1 MDFATITIR
10 LQALWQKVP
19 QKRLTQVLLS
29 LLMIYIAYWLAS
41 FTWLLV
47 PEQQKKSSLP
57 FNNSSTTVYSQQ
69 QINTNEIKKL
79 NLFGE
84 FNQQATAVKK
94 VEKIESAPETRLKLT
109 LTGLVASDD
118 EQIAAAI
125 IESQG
130 KQETYGIDEKIQGTR
145 AILKQVQF
153 DRVIIESA
161 GRLETLMLD
170 GFEYSQKNSNSNVVE
185 VVETAK
191 ASTPKK
197 LKNKGKVSNVD
208 PEKAARMRERVA
220 KAKAEILN
228 NPGKLTDYIKISP
241 KRVEGEVKGYI
252 LMPNKDP
259 EFFTQVGL
267 MAGDVAIQI
276 NGKDL
281 TDMREAQEALVELRT
296 AEQVDLLVE
305 RDGVTHSVSLGLN
318 N

>member
-10 LQALWQKVP
+10 LQTLWQKVP
-19 QKRLTQVLLS
+19 QKRLTQLLLS

-41 FTWLLV
+41 FTWLV
-47 PEQQKKSSLP
+47 IPQGQNQSSLP
-57 FNNSSTTVYSQQ
+57 FINNSSTTSASQPV
-69 QINTNEIKKL
+69 INTNEIKKL

-84 FNQQATAVKK
+84 YNQQATTIKK

-118 EQIAAAI
+118 EQTAAAI

-145 AILKQVQF
+145 AILKQVQS

-170 GFEYSQKNSNSNVVE
+170 GFEYSKTGTEQAGVNAPSK
-185 VVETAK
+185 
-191 ASTPKK
+191 STTSKT
-197 LKNKGKVSNVD
+197 LQNKGKISNVD
-208 PEKAARMRERVA
+208 PEKSARMRERVA
-220 KAKAEILN
+220 KAKEEILN

-241 KRVEGEVKGYI
+241 HRVEGEVKGYR
-252 LMPNKDP
+252 LMPSKDP
-259 EFFTQVGL
+259 EFFQQVGL
-267 MAGDVAIQI
+267 IPGDVAVQI

-281 TDMREAQEALVELRT
+281 TDMREAQKALIELRT